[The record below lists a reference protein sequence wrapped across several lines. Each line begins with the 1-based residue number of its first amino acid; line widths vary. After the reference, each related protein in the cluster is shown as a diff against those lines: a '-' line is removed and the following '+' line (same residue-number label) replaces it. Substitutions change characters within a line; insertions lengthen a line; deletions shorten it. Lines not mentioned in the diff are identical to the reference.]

1 MIYYIATIEDSQIR
15 TLKLS
20 SGDNEPEGA
29 REDGTTIVH
38 VDFPIEDRFAFINTH
53 FWEGEW
59 KERVPSPNRHAE
71 WMDGEWVWNHSDL
84 LNDVKLV
91 RNNLLSVCD
100 WTQLPDVDLTEE
112 QKSSWLS
119 YRQALRDLSFVSSN
133 ITCIE
138 DVVWPNPPA

>member
-1 MIYYIATIEDSQIR
+1 MIYYIATIEDSQVR

-38 VDFPIEDRFAFINTH
+38 IDFPIEDRFAFINTH
-53 FWEGEW
+53 FWDGEW
-59 KERVPSPNRHAE
+59 KERVPSPNRHALWIE
-71 WMDGEWVWNHSDL
+71 NEWVWDHEDL
-84 LNDVKLV
+84 LNDVRLV

-112 QKSSWLS
+112 QKDSWTS

-133 ITCIE
+133 ITCLE

>member
-38 VDFPIEDRFAFINTH
+38 IDFPIEDRFAFINTH

-59 KERVPSPNRHAE
+59 KERVPSPNRHALWIE
-71 WMDGEWVWNHSDL
+71 DEWVWDHEDL
-84 LNDVKLV
+84 LNDVRLV

-112 QKSSWLS
+112 QKDSWTS
-119 YRQALRDLSFVSSN
+119 YRQSLRDLSFVSSN
-133 ITCIE
+133 ITCLE
-138 DVVWPNPPA
+138 DVPWPDTPS